1 MNVILKSDSSHLTSK
16 SEGMDID
23 LGRRKFMTLASSL
36 AVGAGCLLSPG
47 SVLGAY
53 KGNSLEHSIDAYIKK
68 LRRKG
73 VIRPDERT
81 AWSIY
86 DFNTGKKLVSINENV
101 SYQSASMIKPFVAL
115 AYFYKVQQD
124 GKRYKYTPKIRS
136 KMEAMI
142 KSSSNS
148 ATNYV
153 MRLVSNKPVDQRPK
167 EVERILKKNAPGI
180 FRDTRIVEYIPK
192 GGKTYRN
199 KASASDYSRFLY
211 AIWNDLLPFSREIKR
226 LMALENRDRIS
237 FKVNNIP
244 PGTKVYDKTGS
255 TAKLC
260 GNMGVIE
267 ALGKDG
273 KTYPYTFIGIIEKRR
288 GAKSYSRWVTAR
300 SDLIRKI
307 SGMVYSELKSMHP
320 LV

>member
-1 MNVILKSDSSHLTSK
+1 MNMILNDDSSHLTSK
-16 SEGMDID
+16 YEGMEID

-36 AVGAGCLLSPG
+36 AVGAGCLLNPG
-47 SVLGAY
+47 TVLAAY
-53 KGNSLEHSIDAYIKK
+53 QENSLEKNIDTYIKK

-86 DFNTGKKLVSINENV
+86 DFNSGKKLVSINEHV

-115 AYFYKVQQD
+115 AYFYQVKQN
-124 GKRYKYTPKIRS
+124 GKRFKYTPKIRS

-142 KSSSNS
+142 RRSSNS

-153 MRLVSNKPVDQRPK
+153 MRLVSNKPIDQRPR
-167 EVERILKKNAPGI
+167 EVEKILKKNAPGI
-180 FRDTRIVEYIPK
+180 FRDIRIVEYIPR

-226 LMALENRDRIS
+226 LMGLQNRDRIS
-237 FKVNNIP
+237 YKVNNIP
-244 PGTKVYDKTGS
+244 PETKVYDKTGS

-273 KTYPYTFIGIIEKRR
+273 KTYPYTFIGIIEKRS

-307 SGMVYSELKSMHP
+307 SGMVYSEMKTMHP